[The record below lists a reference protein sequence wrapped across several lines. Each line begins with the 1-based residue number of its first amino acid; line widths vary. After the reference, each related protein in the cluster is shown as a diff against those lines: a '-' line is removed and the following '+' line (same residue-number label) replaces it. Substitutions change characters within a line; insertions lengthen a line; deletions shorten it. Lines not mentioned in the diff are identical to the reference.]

1 MIEIRRSNDDKVNF
15 LVKSKA
21 GKTLLTSI
29 DYTSKQEIE
38 KTIKQ
43 LASTKNAIQK
53 IERKTNF
60 EGQFLFH
67 LKAETGNIIGSS
79 GLYSSEAGM
88 ENGINNLKRNLF

>member
-1 MIEIRRSNDDKVNF
+1 MIEIQRTNGDKVNF

-21 GKTLLTSI
+21 GKTLLTSV
-29 DYTSKQEIE
+29 DYSNKQEME

-43 LASTKNAIQK
+43 LASPKNLVQK

-67 LKAETGNIIGSS
+67 LKAETGSLIGSS

-88 ENGINNLKRNLF
+88 ENGIKNLKKNLF